1 LATWRSF
8 ASICAMAPETLDDLT
23 ARMQCLLGN
32 PAISDCANR
41 KGNRAQSAKL
51 LEDAYVGMTKA
62 LSPELSV
69 EIGAHEA
76 GFSRRV
82 MAAVPEL
89 NAIAFEANP
98 HVYEKYLPGLRAETL
113 DYRNLAICATAGPV
127 KLWMPRTWQNA
138 AFPPANAISSVRQR
152 TNDDFAYDIVTVD
165 GLPLDDALAG
175 LTYETAVAWI
185 DVEGAQR
192 EILEGAPTFLS
203 RALAIYIELETI
215 EVWQGQDT
223 AAAIT
228 KTLKQCGF
236 RAVMRDAIARV
247 QFNEVFVRT
256 EPGILHQATQAAAA
270 YVERLER
277 LLR

>member
-1 LATWRSF
+1 
-8 ASICAMAPETLDDLT
+8 MAAEDLDDLT
-23 ARMQCLLGN
+23 ARMQCLLGK
-32 PAISDCANR
+32 PAIADCANR

-51 LEDAYVGMTKA
+51 LEDAYVAMVKTLA
-62 LSPELSV
+62 PELSV

-82 MAAVPEL
+82 AAAVPGTR
-89 NAIAFEANP
+89 AIAFEANP
-98 HVYEKYLPGLRAETL
+98 HVYKRYLPKLRKEALE
-113 DYRNLAICATAGPV
+113 YRNLAICAAAGPV
-127 KLWMPRTWQNA
+127 SLWMPRAWQTA

-152 TNDDFAYDIVTVD
+152 TNADFAYDLVTVD

-175 LTYETAVAWI
+175 LTYETAVAWV

-203 RALAIYIELETI
+203 RAMAVYIELETV

-223 AAAIT
+223 AAAVT
-228 KTLKQCGF
+228 KTLNRYGF
-236 RAVMRDAIARV
+236 QAVMRDNIARV

-256 EPGILHQATQAAAA
+256 SPAILHQAALALAA
-270 YVERLER
+270 YVKKLER